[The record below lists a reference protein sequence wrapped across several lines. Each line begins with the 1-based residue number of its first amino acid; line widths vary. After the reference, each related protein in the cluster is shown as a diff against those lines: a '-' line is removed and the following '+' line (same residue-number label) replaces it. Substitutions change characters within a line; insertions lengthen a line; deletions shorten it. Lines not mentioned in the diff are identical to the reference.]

1 MRSLSQKTRLTG
13 GEMET
18 DELQPLDTALTAL
31 LTQLS
36 PASRK
41 QLAREIARDLRQSQ
55 MQRIRAQR
63 NPDGSRYTQRKAQ
76 ILKVQRGMKFVWRG
90 ETRTLK
96 NWQIRKG
103 KNGEVITGY
112 DAERKGLRTFYK
124 NDIQRFLEVKTDRI
138 NTHKNSRKT
147 RMFKKL
153 ATARYLRLS
162 ASDKE
167 AAIFFAPKVA
177 TVARVHHFG
186 LKERMRGKNIEV
198 QYPSRRLLGLTAQD
212 IAHIEEQIL
221 AHLTR

>member
-1 MRSLSQKTRLTG
+1 M
-13 GEMET
+13 
-18 DELQPLDTALTAL
+18 DDNALQPLDTALTAL

-36 PASRK
+36 PAGRQ

-55 MQRIRAQR
+55 LHRIRAQR

-76 ILKVQRGMKFVWRG
+76 VIQVQRGMTFVWRG

-103 KNGEVITGY
+103 KSGEVITGY
-112 DAERKGLRTFYK
+112 DAERKGVRTFYK
-124 NDIQRFLEVKTDRI
+124 NDIQRFLAVKIDRI
-138 NTHKNSRKT
+138 NTRKNSKKT

-186 LKERMRGKNIEV
+186 LKERMRGKNMEV
-198 QYPSRRLLGLTAQD
+198 NYPSRRLLGLTPQD
-212 IAHIEEQIL
+212 IAHIEAQIL
-221 AHLTR
+221 THLTR